1 MAMLIVI
8 IVGGGIGTV
17 AIAGIITFIIGSS
30 R

>member
-1 MAMLIVI
+1 MLIVII